1 VIHRP
6 FYFIQGLE
14 PILQAGPFSASWLRA
29 GKPEKVR
36 TAHCLV
42 VPLWLRVAGVQTGCG
57 CLFRTLFLWLLSF
70 GGAKESNSN
79 TIIASE
85 KFY

>member
-1 VIHRP
+1 M
-6 FYFIQGLE
+6 
-14 PILQAGPFSASWLRA
+14 RA
-29 GKPEKVR
+29 GNPEKVR
-36 TAHCLV
+36 TAHCC
-42 VPLWLRVAGVQTGCG
+42 VAGAQTVCG